1 MSMQINPSNYDNQHL
16 ELNSIHDDLPLII
29 PRSLSSTSLDYQ
41 YKRRSMSNI
50 PDYPIPKTKSMM
62 MDCNEYTI
70 KEFPIHLLQRILSF
84 TDTFTIKNTYLNK
97 HWTRVMNTMLYKQP
111 IIIATKTFYLL
122 MNTLMNGSLYPYHEY
137 IQSLCI
143 DTVHADTI
151 LIGDLD
157 LIFKKLTQLHQI
169 YLSGHTITNRLLQSL
184 GDTIPKLTHISLTEC
199 IITDQ
204 IFLEFIM
211 CCSSLKCIEL
221 INSGVSSITIMNIIK
236 LCKNIDDLYIDG
248 IQSNQYP
255 SITFSNHNF
264 NCPLTKLSILNSSL
278 NDLHYRFIFWNCC
291 KMMKILL
298 MNLSIDDDIILYMIK
313 YCQQLNYFTI
323 TNCEC
328 ITDISL
334 LSIGYHSKSL
344 EYLYLNQLQNITLYG
359 IQQMCIHIQKLKKL
373 VLDCN
378 QFLDTWLTL
387 YHIEPIFLGFDIVVR
402 DDDIKLLGQHSNGN
416 FDFKLPIVRNVA
428 TQTEQMDP
436 IDTIPNLAEKNSLS
450 LVDHDGKISSMD
462 RLNEFNGQRMR
473 RHTTDST
480 NFSINIPKASF
491 SRLPRPKSS
500 HSIQQNSQR
509 SLAHMKEPL
518 IVQKPESLKVS
529 VKVNDTIANRPTKL
543 RLPSALPSFVKE
555 SEHVSLGTKSGRVRV
570 YRKFQ

>member
-62 MDCNEYTI
+62 MDCNGYTI

-111 IIIATKTFYLL
+111 IIIATKTFYML

-255 SITFSNHNF
+255 SITFSNQNF

-291 KMMKILL
+291 KMMKISL

-313 YCQQLNYFTI
+313 YCQPLNHFTI
-323 TNCEC
+323 TNCDC

-334 LSIGYHSKSL
+334 LSIGHHSKSL

-359 IQQMCIHIQKLKKL
+359 IQQMCIHIHKLKKL

-387 YHIEPIFLGFDIVVR
+387 YHIEPI
-402 DDDIKLLGQHSNGN
+402 
-416 FDFKLPIVRNVA
+416 VRNVA

-436 IDTIPNLAEKNSLS
+436 IDTKPNLVEKTSLS
-450 LVDHDGKISSMD
+450 LVDHDVIISSMD
-462 RLNEFNGQRMR
+462 RLDEYNGHRMR

-529 VKVNDTIANRPTKL
+529 VKVNDTIVNR
-543 RLPSALPSFVKE
+543 PSFVKE